1 MNTTTRLSAF
11 TVLLA
16 SCLTVSQ
23 SAKADDIVV
32 GDARSSLIHDVR
44 LPAREAGVLEELT
57 VREGS
62 PIKKGDVLGFID
74 KSLLTLQGDAAKLQ
88 SEIAK
93 LEADN
98 DVELRFAKKSC
109 QVSYA
114 ELQRFEDAV
123 KAYPKAISESEL
135 DTARFTAERAE
146 MSIEQAEKDVKV
158 AGLTRDLREREG
170 DIAKT
175 RILHAKLI
183 SPVNGMVVEV
193 LQQPGEWAQIGQP
206 IVRVIGLDKLR
217 IEAFVNAEDC
227 DAGFVGRRAEFT
239 TRIPSKGEQSFPGK
253 VVFVSPE
260 VGITGQVRVWAEVEN
275 ANLTLRSGAKG
286 RLTIRDSSEQDDLPS
301 PNPSGPD
308 SEGQKSPSDLF
319 QDAAEV

>member
-1 MNTTTRLSAF
+1 MNTTSLNVFA
-11 TVLLA
+11 VLLLA
-16 SCLTVSQ
+16 YICTSQ
-23 SAKADDIVV
+23 SATADDILVD
-32 GDARSSLIHDVR
+32 DARSSLIHDVR

-62 PIKKGDVLGFID
+62 RIKKGDVLGFID

-93 LEADN
+93 IEADN
-98 DVELRFAKKSC
+98 DVDLRFAKKSC

-146 MSIEQAEKDVKV
+146 MSVEQAEKDVRV
-158 AGLTRDLREREG
+158 AGLTRDLRDREG

-175 RILHAKLI
+175 RITHAKLI

-227 DAGFVGRRAEFT
+227 DAGFVGRPAEFT

-275 ANLTLRSGAKG
+275 ATLTLRSGAKG
-286 RLTIRDSSEQDDLPS
+286 RLTIRDSSNKGDFPS
-301 PNPSGPD
+301 PESTTPD
-308 SEGQKSPSDLF
+308 SQGPKSPSDLL
-319 QDAAEV
+319 DGPEV